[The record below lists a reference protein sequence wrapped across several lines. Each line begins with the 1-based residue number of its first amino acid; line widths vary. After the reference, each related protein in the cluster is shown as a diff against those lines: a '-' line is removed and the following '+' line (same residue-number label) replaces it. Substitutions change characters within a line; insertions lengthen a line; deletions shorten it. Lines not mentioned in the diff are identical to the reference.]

1 MLLGELLGAMSYAL
15 DLAEGE
21 QSGHVLRTCLIGM
34 GLGERAGL
42 GDRALGDLYYAL
54 LLKDAGCS
62 SNSSRIAAVLL
73 ADDHRAKRSSKRR
86 DLTRA
91 TGRFRHAITTAAHDR
106 PVRERVQTLRALAT
120 SEGFHREL
128 IRIRCERGA
137 SIAEGL
143 GFPPATVEAIR
154 SLDEHWDG
162 DGHPLGLRG
171 EEIPLLA
178 RIAGLAQTAEIC
190 GVRTARRRAGRWFDP
205 DLVALLRE
213 EQLPRDETAL
223 AAEVEGLAP
232 ASAAIEA
239 DDARISR
246 VAHAFAEVVDAKA
259 PSTGGHSHRVAAL
272 VAGAAD
278 SLGLGGEREVV
289 RAALLHDIG
298 KLGLSNRILDK
309 PGPLTSK
316 EWTAVRAHPL
326 QTEAVL
332 HRAAA
337 LRPIA
342 GDRRRAPRAARR
354 QRLPARPH
362 RRGAAARGPAGHR
375 RRRLRL
381 DGLEPPVP
389 GGDDAVGHARP
400 DARRGAGG
408 PARRG
413 LRRRAGRLRPRP
425 GARARRPDGLT
436 LSRPTARAP
445 PR

>member
-1 MLLGELLGAMSYAL
+1 MSYAL

-21 QSGHVLRTCLIGM
+21 QGGHVLRACLIGM
-34 GLGERAGL
+34 GIGERAGL
-42 GDRALGDLYYAL
+42 SDKELGDLYYAL
-54 LLKDAGCS
+54 LLKDTGCS
-62 SNSSRIAAVLL
+62 SNSSRIAAVLI

-86 DLTRA
+86 DLTLA
-91 TGRFRHAITTAAHDR
+91 TGRFRHAIATAAHDR
-106 PVRERVQTLRALAT
+106 PVRERIQTLRALAT
-120 SEGFHREL
+120 SDGFHREL
-128 IRIRCERGA
+128 VRIRCERGA

-143 GFPPATVEAIR
+143 GFPPATVEAIY

-162 DGHPLGLRG
+162 GGHPVGLRG

-213 EQLPRDETAL
+213 ERLPRDDASL

-232 ASAAIEA
+232 AGAAIEA
-239 DDARISR
+239 DEARISR

-272 VAGAAD
+272 VSGAAD
-278 SLGLGGEREVV
+278 TLGLESGRDVV

-332 HRAAA
+332 HRAAP

-342 GDRRRAPRAARR
+342 GIA
-354 QRLPARPH
+354 
-362 RRGAAARGPAGHR
+362 GAHHE
-375 RRRLRL
+375 RL
-381 DGLEPPVP
+381 DGSGYP
-389 GGDDAVGHARP
+389 
-400 DARRGAGG
+400 
-408 PARRG
+408 RG
-413 LRRRAGRLRPRP
+413 LTAEELPLEARLVTVADVYDSMVSSRPYRVAMTPDGALDRMRHEARSGRLDADCVDALAAFALHP
-425 GARARRPDGLT
+425 GREHGA
-436 LSRPTARAP
+436 PTV
-445 PR
+445 